1 MKNPLWKRYGPFVKW
16 RFTSSS
22 RAVTADINLNVN
34 GHKARPYQDAKKLSL
49 SFDG

>member
-22 RAVTADINLNVN
+22 RAVTVHINLNVIN
-34 GHKARPYQDAKKLSL
+34 RQARPYQDAKKLSL